1 MSQYQVEQWK
11 SLNHRQIQDGY
22 YLSSY
27 GRIRYKNN
35 DPYEPEYHS
44 SNGYDYSCFVLKE
57 EYRTNSI
64 SRLFPID
71 DLIGMTF
78 LTSHPTLRDVRVKI
92 NHIDGDNRNNNL
104 SNLEWVEDVEEWRP
118 LKFSMETK
126 DGIILHAKEANYR
139 ISSDCN
145 VWSNVS
151 NAYLIPSIEEGY
163 VKLHMSLYTE
173 NESTYYPKRVKM
185 HRAMAMSFDLPGYS
199 EETPSINHINGIKA
213 DNRLKNLEW
222 MSTKGN
228 VQHAFLAGLEVNPKG
243 QNHPRAKFTD
253 HQRQC
258 IYEIL
263 KTLKYTP
270 PKLLTMLIAERLPNI
285 SHDDVKYAKQ
295 VIKKTEG
302 FEFPML
308 QQTGPGA
315 KALNHPSN
323 EEIEATRKIVTEIF
337 NKYGITQTEVYVNEH
352 KKKDNQG

>member
-1 MSQYQVEQWK
+1 MTQYQTEWWK
-11 SLNHRQIQDGY
+11 SLNHKQIQDGY

-27 GRIRYKNN
+27 GRIRYENN

-44 SNGYDYSCFVLKE
+44 SNGYDYSCFILKE

-78 LTSHPTLRDVRVKI
+78 LTSHSTLRNVRVKI
-92 NHIDGDNRNNNL
+92 NHIDGNNRNNNL
-104 SNLEWVEDVEEWRP
+104 SNLEWIEDIEEWRP

-126 DGIILHAKEANYR
+126 DGISLHVKETNYR

-145 VWSNVS
+145 VWSNVTGTYM
-151 NAYLIPSIEEGY
+151 NPSTEDGY
-163 VKLHMSLYTE
+163 VKLNMPLYTE
-173 NESTYYPKRVKM
+173 DERAYYPKRVKL

-199 EETPSINHINGIKA
+199 EETQSINHINGFKG

-222 MSTKGN
+222 MSTQGN

-243 QNHPRAKFTD
+243 QEHPRAKFTD

-263 KTLKYTP
+263 KTLKWTS

-302 FEFPML
+302 FEFPIL
-308 QQTGPGA
+308 PKNKPGSTIA
-315 KALNHPSN
+315 DVISE
-323 EEIEATRKIVTEIF
+323 EEIETTRKIVTGIF
-337 NKYGITQTEVYVNEH
+337 NKYGITQMEVYVNEH